1 MANKNEMNFEAA
13 VAELQTVVEKL
24 EAGKVALEESLA
36 LYERGVTLVK
46 ICNERLDAAEQRV
59 RTVRLD
65 GGVLC
70 LDDADGEVAQ

>member
-65 GGVLC
+65 GGEPC

>member
-1 MANKNEMNFEAA
+1 MANKNEMTFEAA
-13 VAELQTVVEKL
+13 VTELQAVVEKL

-36 LYERGVTLVK
+36 LYERGVALVK

-65 GGVLC
+65 GAEPCVE
-70 LDDADGEVAQ
+70 DAEGEGAQ